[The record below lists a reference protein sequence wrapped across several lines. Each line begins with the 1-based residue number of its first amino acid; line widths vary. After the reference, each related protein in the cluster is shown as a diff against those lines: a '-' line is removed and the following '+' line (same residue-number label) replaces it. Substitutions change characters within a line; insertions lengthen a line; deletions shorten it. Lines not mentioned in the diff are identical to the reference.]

1 MERHDRIAQSL
12 LHSGFL
18 AVVIAWHEL
27 VLEKTVILSPFAL
40 MVLAGCYWLLAG
52 LAFMLRNSSRILQ
65 REITGA
71 PPIYYYILV
80 VPFCIYTAIAPWA
93 LLQMLGAIRAPATTV
108 FATIGL

>member
-1 MERHDRIAQSL
+1 MERHDRISQSL
-12 LHSGFL
+12 LHAGFL

-27 VLEKTVILSPFAL
+27 VLEKTVIFTPFEL
-40 MVLAGCYWLLAG
+40 MLIAGACWLLAG
-52 LAFMLRNSSRILQ
+52 LAFMLRNCSRILQ

-71 PPIYYYILV
+71 PPLYYYILV

-108 FATIGL
+108 FASIGL